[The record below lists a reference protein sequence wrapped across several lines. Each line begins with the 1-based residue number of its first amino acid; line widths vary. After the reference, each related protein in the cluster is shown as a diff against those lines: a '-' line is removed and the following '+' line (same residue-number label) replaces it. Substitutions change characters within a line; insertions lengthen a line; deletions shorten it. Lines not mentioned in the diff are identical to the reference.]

1 MPDSLRLI
9 TQHLQELADAPE
21 GDERSAERILPLV
34 YQELRKLAASKLAGE
49 KHQNTLQPTALAH
62 EAFLR
67 LLGPLDENGKPRT
80 NVWDS
85 TGHFFASAAIAMRRI
100 LVERGRR
107 RQRRSRL
114 SQGMPLPT
122 ENTALEAGADVID
135 IVALDEALKKLEIHD
150 ARKARVVMLRFFCN
164 LSVEETAAALELSP
178 ATVKNDWAYSRA
190 WLKRQMLADG
200 PSRADEQEDDTC
212 RSGGD
217 AGCADRNAV
226 H

>member
-1 MPDSLRLI
+1 MPDSLHLI
-9 TQHLQELADAPE
+9 TQHLAELADSPD

-49 KHQNTLQPTALAH
+49 RNQVTLQPTALAH

-67 LLGPLDENGKPRT
+67 LLGPVDENGRPRPVQW
-80 NVWDS
+80 NS

-114 SQGMPLPT
+114 TQEIPLPQET
-122 ENTALEAGADVID
+122 SSSAASGDAID

-150 ARKARVVMLRFFCN
+150 QRKARVVMLRFFCN
-164 LSVEETAAALELSP
+164 LSIEETAAALELSP

-200 PSRADEQEDDTC
+200 VRDDDDGDAEQED
-212 RSGGD
+212 GQ
-217 AGCADRNAV
+217 A
-226 H
+226 

>member
-1 MPDSLRLI
+1 MPDSLHLI
-9 TQHLQELADAPE
+9 TQHLAELAEAPE

-49 KHQNTLQPTALAH
+49 RNQVTLQPTALAH

-67 LLGPLDENGKPRT
+67 LLGPVDESGRPRPVLW
-80 NVWDS
+80 NS

-114 SQGMPLPT
+114 AQHMPLT
-122 ENTALEAGADVID
+122 QEATPSPAGGDAID
-135 IVALDEALKKLEIHD
+135 IVALDEALKKLEVHD
-150 ARKARVVMLRFFCN
+150 PRKARVVMLRFFCN
-164 LSVEETAAALELSP
+164 LSIEETAAALELSP

-200 PSRADEQEDDTC
+200 AGGGGGEDGADDDQEDVK
-212 RSGGD
+212 
-217 AGCADRNAV
+217 A
-226 H
+226 